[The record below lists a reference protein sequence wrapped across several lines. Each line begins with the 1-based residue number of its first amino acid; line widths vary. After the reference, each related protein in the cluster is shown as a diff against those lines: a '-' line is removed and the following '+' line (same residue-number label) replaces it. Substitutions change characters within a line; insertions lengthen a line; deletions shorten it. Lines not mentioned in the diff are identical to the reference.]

1 MARPAT
7 AATSRILK
15 LLTST
20 PGVNSNLE
28 LLAQLETTPLAPLTD
43 RHIKTHNVSFDLSD
57 RTADVTYP
65 AVYVYCDKI
74 SNLLT
79 EKFRAFSGKAHMV
92 MEVRLSQDRLEGL
105 EKTLQLY
112 VEAMTQILEQNQGDW
127 GQGMYYTGGYE
138 VAFSPVKHGGR
149 NFIQIAKIT
158 FEVGASSN

>member
-20 PGVNSNLE
+20 SGVNSNLE
-28 LLAQLETTPLAPLTD
+28 LLAQLETMPLAPLTD
-43 RHIKTHNVSFDLSD
+43 NHIRTHNVSFELSD

-112 VEAMTQILEQNQGDW
+112 VEAMTRILEQNQGDW